1 LDGDGEL
8 TSDELRAAIVSTLK
22 RTSSTQ
28 DAEDL
33 IQILDSDK
41 DGKGDILIQ
50 IVEHIMVQFHTKVY
64 GVRNKLSILF
74 HLSHNSVS
82 GGAFGLY

>member
-1 LDGDGEL
+1 MDGDGEL
-8 TSDELRAAIVSTLK
+8 SSDELRAAIVSTLK
-22 RTSSTQ
+22 RTTSTQ

-41 DGKGDILIQ
+41 DGKGDVALIHSTT
-50 IVEHIMVQFHTKVY
+50 IAITVTTSTF
-64 GVRNKLSILF
+64 
-74 HLSHNSVS
+74 HNSFS